1 MIEGRAEM
9 SDYFVPASVR
19 RVWRENAKLRY
30 RHQSQMLALATV
42 ADAAICH
49 LRDDLEFVAMRDTAL
64 ALQAWVKIREQIR

>member
-1 MIEGRAEM
+1 
-9 SDYFVPASVR
+9 
-19 RVWRENAKLRY
+19 
-30 RHQSQMLALATV
+30 MLALATV